1 MDFKTQLVY
10 QAAKLRLRKIER
22 YTTEAED
29 LQRAQLRH
37 ILSRARGTE
46 LGERYDLGR
55 ATDYRDFAQ
64 RLPLVEYDAVKGDI
78 ERMIRGE
85 RDVLVCQ
92 VKWHDQRPQQVY
104 PRTLPA
110 PTGLPLPR
118 RQ

>member
-22 YTTEAED
+22 YTAEAED

-55 ATDYRDFAQ
+55 ATDYKDFAQ
-64 RLPLVEYDAVKGDI
+64 RLPLVEYDAATAASI
-78 ERMIRGE
+78 S
-85 RDVLVCQ
+85 
-92 VKWHDQRPQQVY
+92 PY
-104 PRTLPA
+104 PTYTYRTATTEAAVMPYGS
-110 PTGLPLPR
+110 T
-118 RQ
+118 